1 MTVRINNLQGNT
13 VQFEEEKNDDDIIN
27 MYTIAARQTLDD
39 KQMAAYSIICCSFM
53 MRYLID
59 TSSQSDEK
67 RACRA
72 ILKMIANKISDTAT
86 KDDIKEM
93 LKERGAQEQ
102 LVMFLSG
109 PAGSGKSHVI
119 SSCQQCCKMFCDH
132 AELPFDSDIFRIT
145 ACTGSAAASL
155 ESGTTIHSAAE
166 INKNEKNITYN
177 SEEWEYTNILLI
189 DEISFF
195 GYNSLVKLDKN
206 LRLLTGD
213 RGQIYGGRNL
223 IFVGDFKQLRT
234 FEKIA
239 IYERDS
245 ILWQGSIN
253 TAVFLEQSHRFK
265 DDPEW
270 GKILERIS
278 TGTATENDI
287 KKINSRV
294 IDDKKVKI
302 PTEGNICYACPTNKG
317 RNSIATYMFRDH
329 VISTHPKFDNPDE
342 EPPNHTI
349 IIESVIYKNNR
360 RRTGAF
366 HQTIYNNV
374 GDASVQTSHKKLI
387 DPALKLYHDLPVMS
401 NSNKDVKNGIANGT
415 LARFK
420 GIKLKNNDKSKVFF
434 KNWDGYKVRTV
445 SAADVEYILCEHWE
459 GKKDVHGNILPPK
472 KFKVYLEKSSADMTI
487 NMHGINVTTPIKI
500 DQFGLLNNISTTGHK
515 L

>member
-1 MTVRINNLQGNT
+1 MSSEQYQGTFDSIIKSHVSGEKNYIGKAIVANEDVILEGNIDEDNRNDTSKSYNNDRSEASPLVTVHINNLQGNT

-53 MRYLID
+53 MRYLIN
-59 TSSQSDEK
+59 TSSQSHEK

-72 ILKMIANKISDTAT
+72 ILKMIANKISYTAT

-223 IFVGDFKQLRT
+223 FFVGDFKQLRT
-234 FEKIA
+234 F
-239 IYERDS
+239 
-245 ILWQGSIN
+245 
-253 TAVFLEQSHRFK
+253 
-265 DDPEW
+265 
-270 GKILERIS
+270 
-278 TGTATENDI
+278 
-287 KKINSRV
+287 
-294 IDDKKVKI
+294 
-302 PTEGNICYACPTNKG
+302 
-317 RNSIATYMFRDH
+317 
-329 VISTHPKFDNPDE
+329 
-342 EPPNHTI
+342 
-349 IIESVIYKNNR
+349 
-360 RRTGAF
+360 
-366 HQTIYNNV
+366 
-374 GDASVQTSHKKLI
+374 
-387 DPALKLYHDLPVMS
+387 
-401 NSNKDVKNGIANGT
+401 
-415 LARFK
+415 
-420 GIKLKNNDKSKVFF
+420 
-434 KNWDGYKVRTV
+434 
-445 SAADVEYILCEHWE
+445 
-459 GKKDVHGNILPPK
+459 
-472 KFKVYLEKSSADMTI
+472 
-487 NMHGINVTTPIKI
+487 
-500 DQFGLLNNISTTGHK
+500 
-515 L
+515 